1 LKLLPAVEAALR
13 RHELAYRVV
22 QTRSFEHGIEEAE
35 RAVQADEVPVVM
47 SGDGLIGGV
56 GGALANGGHPMGIVP
71 GGRGN
76 DLARV
81 LGIPAE
87 PDAAARVLAE
97 ANERE
102 IDVGEANGKRFLCI
116 ASCGFDSDAN
126 RIANEAKFVRGN
138 LVYFYAAM
146 RALAAWKPATFTLEL
161 DGEPVVSVGYSVAV
175 ANSKAYG
182 GGMFIA
188 PDADLTDGR
197 FDVVL
202 TGSYGKLRALLN
214 MPKVFKGSHVE
225 LDEVRV
231 LRASEVRVSADREFA
246 LYADGE
252 HLTDLP
258 VTLRVLSR
266 ALRVIAP
273 AAPA

>member
-1 LKLLPAVEAALR
+1 
-13 RHELAYRVV
+13 
-22 QTRSFEHGIEEAE
+22 
-35 RAVQADEVPVVM
+35 M
-47 SGDGLIGGV
+47 SGDGLVGQIGGV
-56 GGALANGGHPMGIVP
+56 LANTGHAMGIVP

-81 LGIPAE
+81 LDIPAD
-87 PDAAARVLAE
+87 PDGAARVLADT
-97 ANERE
+97 NERE

-126 RIANEAKFVRGN
+126 RIANEAKLVRGN
-138 LVYFYAAM
+138 LVYFYAAL

-161 DGEPVVSVGYSVAV
+161 DGERVVSVGYSVAV

-202 TGSYGKLRALLN
+202 TGSYGKLRALLY
-214 MPKVFKGSHVE
+214 MPRVFKGSHVE

-231 LRASEVRVSADREFA
+231 LRASEVHVSADREFA

-258 VTLRVLSR
+258 VTLRVLPR